1 MSSAELTLSVVSH
14 GQAGLIHSLLSD
26 LNALPGLA
34 GVHVVLTLNIPET
47 ERRWEDHG
55 NLRIQVIR
63 NQVPQGFGH
72 NHNAAFAHCR
82 TRYFAVL
89 NPDLRFPSD
98 PFPRLLQALHDDPG
112 AALAAPR
119 VLNSAGGDEDSVRE
133 MLTPWNLLRR
143 RLSGVRPT
151 RDQVAQRPGF
161 WVAGM
166 FLLFDAADYR
176 RLGGFDQRL
185 FMYCEDFELCLR
197 VHLAQR
203 RILVVPDVSVVHDA
217 RRDSHRSL
225 RHLRWHITS
234 LLRVW
239 LSSSFLRVALGRG
252 R

>member
-1 MSSAELTLSVVSH
+1 VNSADLTLSVVSH
-14 GQAGLIHSLLSD
+14 GQAELIHKLLSD
-26 LNALPGLA
+26 LDALPGIA
-34 GVHVVLTLNIPET
+34 GVHVVLTLNIPEQ
-47 ERRWEDHG
+47 EPRWQDHTR
-55 NLRIQVIR
+55 LRIHVIR
-63 NQVPQGFGH
+63 NTAPQGFGH

-82 TRYFAVL
+82 TRYFTVL

-98 PFPRLLQALHDDPG
+98 PFPRLLQALHDAPG

-143 RLSGVRPT
+143 RLSVMRPS
-151 RDQVAQRPGF
+151 RDVVAQRPGF

-166 FLLFDAADYR
+166 FLLFVAEDYR
-176 RLGGFDQRL
+176 RLGGFDQRF

-197 VHLAQR
+197 VHLAR
-203 RILVVPDVSVVHDA
+203 RGILVVPDASVVHDA

-225 RHLRWHITS
+225 RHLRWHLAS

-239 LSSSFLRVALGRG
+239 VSASFLRVVFGIR
-252 R
+252 